1 MIKIILPIAF
11 IVFLTACGGSSSD
24 KKTGT
29 DTDKKETAV
38 ADNTTNPDYEKGLG
52 LIAKSDCLTCHK
64 VDDKITGPSYR
75 DVANKYAGLPDTIV
89 THLASKIISGGN
101 GVWGDVFM
109 LPHPGIS
116 KEDAEAMVKYILL
129 LKN

>member
-64 VDDKITGPSYR
+64 VDD
-75 DVANKYAGLPDTIV
+75 N
-89 THLASKIISGGN
+89 N
-101 GVWGDVFM
+101 GSFLQGCCQ
-109 LPHPGIS
+109 
-116 KEDAEAMVKYILL
+116 
-129 LKN
+129 